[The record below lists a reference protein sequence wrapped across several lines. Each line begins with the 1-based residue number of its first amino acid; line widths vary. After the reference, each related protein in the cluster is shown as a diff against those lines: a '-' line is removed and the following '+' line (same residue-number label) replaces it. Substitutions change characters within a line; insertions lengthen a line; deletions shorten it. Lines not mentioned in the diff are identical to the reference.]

1 MSDSNLMRPYMT
13 GYMAADLLYDNCGGI
28 DDEDEYFI
36 PVIASVAQ
44 MALYL
49 SPSEEFTTDFYDGL
63 REYAQDNPNFRDA
76 LIASKVMTDEEIDG
90 LSS

>member
-1 MSDSNLMRPYMT
+1 MSETIQMRHFMT
-13 GYMAADLLYDNCGGI
+13 GYMAADLLFDNCSGV

-44 MALYL
+44 MVEYL
-49 SPSEEFTTDFYDGL
+49 APSEEFTTDFYDGL
-63 REYAQDNPNFRDA
+63 RDYCLDYPNFREA

-90 LSS
+90 LS